1 MPAPS
6 QIDLSGRVAIV
17 TGASRGIGRCIAVT
31 LGRAGMAV
39 AVAAK
44 TVRDRQQLPGTIGET
59 ATLVEQA
66 GGRAL
71 AVQVDVRQEADLD
84 RLVEETLSAFGRI
97 DALINNAGALW
108 WRPVLD
114 TPARRFD
121 LVMSVNVRAAFLLSR
136 QVAAAMRGAGR
147 GGHIV
152 MLSPPLDPGPHPGMV
167 AYTISKLG
175 MTLTAQ
181 GLAAELR
188 SDGIAVNALWPATL
202 IESLATIN
210 WGMGDRKL
218 WRRPEIVADA
228 VLALV
233 RRDPAACTGRALLD
247 EEVLGEEGVTDFSRY
262 RCVEDSE
269 PPRVSYGQLAD
280 LLARMGGGGGTG

>member
-247 EEVLGEEGVTDFSRY
+247 EEVLREEGVTDFARY

>member
-247 EEVLGEEGVTDFSRY
+247 EEVLREEGVTDFSRY

-280 LLARMGGGGGTG
+280 LLSRMGGGGGTG

>member
-247 EEVLGEEGVTDFSRY
+247 EEVLREEGVTDFSRY

>member
-31 LGRAGMAV
+31 LGRADMAV

-247 EEVLGEEGVTDFSRY
+247 EEVLREEGVTDFSRY